1 VSREIT
7 LLVNP
12 TSGKG
17 RGARFAG
24 PVASRLR
31 EAGLTVREVA
41 GRDADE
47 ALDLARAAVTDG
59 TDGLVV
65 VGGDGMVHL
74 GLQVVAGTATPLGI
88 VAAGTGNDIARSL
101 GLPQKEAEEAANV
114 VVAGY
119 TRPVDAARTGGRWFA
134 SVLASGFDSRVNDR
148 ANRMTWP
155 AGRLR
160 YDLAILA
167 ELRVFQP
174 LRYTI
179 ELDGER
185 LETDAMLVAVGNGPS
200 YGGGM
205 RVCPEARLDDGLLH
219 VTVVGPLSKPE
230 FVRTFP
236 KVYRGTHILHP
247 RISTHQARVVSLAAA
262 GVTAYADG
270 ERVATLPA
278 TCEVVPGAWQVF
290 APGTV

>member
-1 VSREIT
+1 VSREIA
-7 LLVNP
+7 LLINP

-17 RGARFAG
+17 RGARFAT
-24 PVASRLR
+24 PVATRLR
-31 EAGLTVREVA
+31 EAGLTVRELV

-47 ALDLARAAVTDG
+47 ALELGRAAVADG
-59 TDGLVV
+59 ADGLVV

-74 GLQVVAGTATPLGI
+74 GLQVVAGTAIPLGI
-88 VAAGTGNDIARSL
+88 VAAGTGNDIARAL
-101 GLPQKEAEEAANV
+101 ELPLKDAAAAANV
-114 VVAGY
+114 VIAGY
-119 TRPVDAARTGGRWFA
+119 TRPMDAARTGGRWFG

-155 AGRLR
+155 SGRSR
-160 YDLAILA
+160 YNLAILA

-205 RVCPEARLDDGLLH
+205 RVCPAARLDDGLLD

-230 FVRTFP
+230 FVRIFP
-236 KVYRGTHILHP
+236 SVYRGTHVRHP
-247 RISTHQARVVSLAAA
+247 QVTTHQARVVSLAAD

-270 ERVATLPA
+270 ERVASLPVTTEA
-278 TCEVVPGAWQVF
+278 VPAALQVF
-290 APGTV
+290 CPSAR